1 MTAIPTTTTI
11 RVSRTTRDRLMR
23 TRNEDFHGVP
33 IDEVIIRLLNEHEE
47 QALRVR
53 MRADAEHARSNADDL
68 AEVRRVQA
76 EMDDVSAW

>member
-1 MTAIPTTTTI
+1 
-11 RVSRTTRDRLMR
+11 MR
-23 TRNEDFHGVP
+23 TRNEDFHNVP
-33 IDEVIIRLLNEHEE
+33 IDEVIIRLLDEHEE

-76 EMDDVSAW
+76 EMDEVSAW